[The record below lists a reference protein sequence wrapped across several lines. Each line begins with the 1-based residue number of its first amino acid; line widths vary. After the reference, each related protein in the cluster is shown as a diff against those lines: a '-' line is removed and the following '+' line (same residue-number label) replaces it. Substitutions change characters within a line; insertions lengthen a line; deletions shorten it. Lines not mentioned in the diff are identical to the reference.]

1 MLFTTF
7 TADHEFA
14 DAHIASLDQACE
26 TPGGYSREFL
36 TAVRQIARNRLAAMP
51 LLPVSTDGPGYLV
64 QHRIGQRIAETRQ
77 MKGIVAECNVLL
89 DGVPCEFDEA
99 ASELDAWLEE
109 AGPTFETRVG
119 YAMRGGRGVWA

>member
-7 TADHEFA
+7 TAADEFA

-64 QHRIGQRIAETRQ
+64 QHRIGKRIEETHRLKQ
-77 MKGIVAECNVLL
+77 VIRECAILLEGI
-89 DGVPCEFDEA
+89 PCEFEEA
-99 ASELDAWLEE
+99 ADELAQWLDEDRSLE
-109 AGPTFETRVG
+109 LAADLVV
-119 YAMRGGRGVWA
+119 MGRAA